1 MGMNRFAIVSGIVG
15 VSAAA
20 ALGLSGVATAAPS
33 GPGSA
38 SDVVQSLKDQ
48 GYNVML
54 NGTTRGPL
62 SDCTVTGIHNP
73 DTTGRAAALTTVYV
87 DVDCPGADN

>member
-1 MGMNRFAIVSGIVG
+1 MGMNKFAIVSGIVG
-15 VSAAA
+15 ISAA
-20 ALGLSGVATAAPS
+20 ALGLPGVASAAPS

-54 NGTTRGPL
+54 NGTTEGPL
-62 SDCTVTGIHNP
+62 SECTVTGIHNP
-73 DTTGRAAALTTVYV
+73 DMSGRAVAFTTVYV
-87 DVDCPGADN
+87 DVDCPRTDN